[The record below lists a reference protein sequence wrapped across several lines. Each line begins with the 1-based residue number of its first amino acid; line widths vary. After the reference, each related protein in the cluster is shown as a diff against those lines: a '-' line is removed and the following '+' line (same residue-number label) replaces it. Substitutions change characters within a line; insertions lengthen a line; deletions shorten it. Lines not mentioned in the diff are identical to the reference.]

1 MLRQAVAGEDGCGGD
16 IASFE
21 LDIEEPCRQHE
32 DGANRPLDLTEI
44 RKGLELFAARPRTGD
59 SLEANTAFA
68 ADEFSL
74 DAIELDI
81 LLFVLRYDRDS
92 ELERFADNVVRRIE
106 SVSAAVAALIDADTK
121 EVHRRLMSGGALIDS
136 GILSLHTEGNGL
148 AGAHGYLRLAPSLR
162 KPMHR
167 PYGSRAE
174 WIEAIVGQPLAPSL
188 DWSDFEHLGSLRE
201 LTAAVLS
208 GAAKLDAEP
217 RETGINFLVYG
228 PVGTGKTEF
237 AKALAAAT
245 GYNIWSVGET
255 DDNGDE
261 PSRAERLGSLRIAQ
275 RLLSHR
281 RRSLLLFDEAEDIL
295 NGMGYFSGSSRGR
308 SKVFLCRV
316 LENTPVP
323 VVWTCNELGFIEPAI
338 LRRMTLALEIKTPDA
353 PVRQRIWTRALTQY
367 RVTVPADAIQRLA
380 HRFEAPPAL
389 IDSAARAIGLAGG
402 GEAEL
407 EAAISG
413 VLRVISGGCDAPP
426 PMQSVSG
433 TDVSFDLDL
442 VNCTENLKEL
452 CERLSFREASRRW
465 SICIEGAP
473 GTGKSEFARHLAGRI
488 GLDVL
493 VRRASDLLSM
503 WVGGTEKAI
512 AGAFAEARDA
522 GKLLVLDEADS
533 LLQERAMAH
542 RGWEVT
548 QVNEMLT
555 WMESHPLPFICTT
568 NFSER
573 LDRATLRRF
582 TFKLSF
588 APLRPDQAE
597 LAFERFFAARPP
609 RRLPDGLAPGD
620 FAVVRRKA
628 SLWGSVDAEDLV
640 KWLAQEVEAKEGRRR
655 PIGFCLA

>member
-1 MLRQAVAGEDGCGGD
+1 MLRQAIADDDGCGGID
-16 IASFE
+16 AGTEYGRGESWR
-21 LDIEEPCRQHE
+21 RQE
-32 DGANRPLDLTEI
+32 GDTNGVPGLEEI
-44 RKGLELFAARPRTGD
+44 RKRLQPFAIRPVTIEN
-59 SLEANTAFA
+59 LEANAAFA
-68 ADEFSL
+68 AHEFSL

-92 ELERFADNVVRRIE
+92 DLETFADAVVRRIE
-106 SVSAAVAALIDADTK
+106 SVSAAVSALIDADSK
-121 EVHRRLMSGGALIDS
+121 EVHRRLLSGSALMDS

-148 AGAHGYLRLAPSLR
+148 AGANGYLRLAPSLR
-162 KPMHR
+162 RPMHR

-188 DWSDFEHLGSLRE
+188 EWSDFQHLGSLPE
-201 LTAAVLS
+201 LTAAVLT
-208 GAAKLDAEP
+208 GAAKQDARP
-217 RETGINFLVYG
+217 RETGINFLIYG

-255 DDNGDE
+255 DDDGDE
-261 PSRAERLGSLRIAQ
+261 PSRVERLNSLRIAQ

-295 NGMGYFSGSSRGR
+295 SALGPSSGSSRGR
-308 SKVFLCRV
+308 SKVFLCRL
-316 LENTPVP
+316 LENSPIP
-323 VVWTCNELGFIEPAI
+323 VVWTCNELCFIDPAI

-353 PVRQRIWTRALTQY
+353 PVRQRIWTRALTRH
-367 RVTVPADAIQRLA
+367 RVTMPAEAIQRLA

-413 VLRVISGGCDAPP
+413 VLRVIGVGCDALPP
-426 PMQSVSG
+426 QSVSG
-433 TDVSFDLDL
+433 TDVSFDLEL
-442 VNCTENLKEL
+442 VNCVENLKKL
-452 CERLSFREASRRW
+452 CERLSRPEASRRW
-465 SICIEGAP
+465 SIGIEGVP
-473 GTGKSEFARHLAGRI
+473 GTGKSEFARYLAGRI

-493 VRRASDLLSM
+493 VKRASDLLSM
-503 WVGGTEKAI
+503 WVGGTERAI

-533 LLQERAMAH
+533 LLQERAMAQ

-548 QVNEMLT
+548 RVNEMLT

-609 RRLPDGLAPGD
+609 RRLPDGLSPGN
-620 FAVVRRKA
+620 FALVRRKA
-628 SLWGSVDAEDLV
+628 SLWGSVDAENLVEWLV
-640 KWLAQEVEAKEGRRR
+640 KEVEAKEERRR
-655 PIGFCLA
+655 PIGFCPA